1 MQNSNYDLWGLFK
14 YAKHVLTND
23 ELILFVMTLW
33 GIWEAGSKCSYENAK
48 MVPSH
53 VIDRI
58 EGIFQSFVSV
68 QSISG
73 SSEQYNSGLPGGKW
87 EVPPV
92 GWYKLNVDVA
102 VHRVNGKVGHGAV
115 ILNNNG
121 HVMVVRVD
129 QVVFSDYVDNA
140 EAEALRFGI

>member
-1 MQNSNYDLWGLFK
+1 M
-14 YAKHVLTND
+14 
-23 ELILFVMTLW
+23 
-33 GIWEAGSKCSYENAK
+33 
-48 MVPSH
+48 
-53 VIDRI
+53 
-58 EGIFQSFVSV
+58 

-115 ILNNNG
+115 ILNSNG

-129 QVVFSDYVDNA
+129 QVVFSDYVDIA
-140 EAEALRFGI
+140 EAEALRFGIRLASENSLSSLMAKSNSLRVIQIVNGKCHTHTELFGII